1 MVLDDKRILVLED
14 EPIIAMLVEDLMR
27 SLGATDVHREATL
40 AAGRQVMDETAFD
53 AALFDVD
60 LDGESSLA
68 LAQEAQ
74 RAGTPVVLASGYS
87 HLARDASEQFVV
99 IAKPF
104 TLPKLK
110 TAFLAALNINGD

>member
-1 MVLDDKRILVLED
+1 VVLDDKRILVLED

-40 AAGRQVMDETAFD
+40 AAGRHAMDGSVFD

-68 LAQEAQ
+68 LAEEA
-74 RAGTPVVLASGYS
+74 RRSGTAVVLASGYS
-87 HLARDASEQFVV
+87 HLARGAPEQFVV

-110 TAFLAALNINGD
+110 TAFLEALNINGD

>member
-27 SLGATDVHREATL
+27 SLGASDVHREATL
-40 AAGRQVMDETAFD
+40 DAGRHAMDETAFD

-60 LDGESSLA
+60 LEGESSLA
-68 LAQEAQ
+68 LAEEAQ

-87 HLARDASEQFVV
+87 HLARDAAEQFVV

-110 TAFLAALNINGD
+110 TAFLEALNINGD